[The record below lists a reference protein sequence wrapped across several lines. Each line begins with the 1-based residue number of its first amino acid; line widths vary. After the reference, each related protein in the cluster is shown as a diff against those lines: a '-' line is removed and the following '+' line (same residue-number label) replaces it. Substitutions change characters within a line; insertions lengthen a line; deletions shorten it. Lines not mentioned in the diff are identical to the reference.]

1 MLEPMKRIII
11 LIALAMLTIGA
22 YAQTDTTKVKMPE
35 VQIDTLDAEDV
46 ARMLIGETRDSIRVL
61 MQNAPKGYPDA
72 INVDV
77 YYVYSRREKKNIP
90 LKFKFAPYKDS
101 HLRLYS
107 VDFISR
113 MGENSYGTNDLQT
126 AFWVELI
133 RNPQKHTEE

>member
-1 MLEPMKRIII
+1 MKVFI
-11 LIALAMLTIGA
+11 LAITLAVFAIGA
-22 YAQTDTTKVKMPE
+22 SAQTDTTKVLIQE

-61 MQNAPKGYPDA
+61 MQNAPKGNPDA

-101 HLRLYS
+101 HLRLYG

-113 MGENSYGTNDLQT
+113 MGGNSYGTNDLQT

-133 RNPQKHTEE
+133 RNPARKRIDE

>member
-1 MLEPMKRIII
+1 MKVFI
-11 LIALAMLTIGA
+11 LAITLAVFAIGA
-22 YAQTDTTKVKMPE
+22 AAQTDTTKVLIQE

-61 MQNAPKGYPDA
+61 MQNAPKGNPDA

-101 HLRLYS
+101 HLRLYG

-113 MGENSYGTNDLQT
+113 MGGNSYGTNDLQT

-133 RNPQKHTEE
+133 RNPARKRIDE

>member
-1 MLEPMKRIII
+1 MKVFI
-11 LIALAMLTIGA
+11 LAITLAVFAIGA
-22 YAQTDTTKVKMPE
+22 SAQTDTTKVLIQE

-61 MQNAPKGYPDA
+61 MQNAPKGNPDA

-101 HLRLYS
+101 HLRLYG

-113 MGENSYGTNDLQT
+113 MGGNSYGTNDLQT

-133 RNPQKHTEE
+133 RNPERKRTDE

>member
-1 MLEPMKRIII
+1 MKVFI
-11 LIALAMLTIGA
+11 LAITLAVFAIGA
-22 YAQTDTTKVKMPE
+22 SAQTDTTKVLIQE

-61 MQNAPKGYPDA
+61 MQNAPKGNPNA

-101 HLRLYS
+101 HLRLYG

-113 MGENSYGTNDLQT
+113 MGGNSYGTNDLQT

-133 RNPQKHTEE
+133 RNPARKRIDE